1 MLLRVFH
8 RWLERLVP
16 TAEEARVRQRDE
28 LKLRKSET
36 THGSTHR
43 LTDLKVPACWLH

>member
-28 LKLRKSET
+28 LELRKSEPT
-36 THGSTHR
+36 
-43 LTDLKVPACWLH
+43 PWLYPPPY